1 MDEGLFP
8 RRSPEALAVLD
19 IFYDEFNDVHFFV
32 EDEDQENL
40 YEVILRRMF
49 PELKIA
55 RVFPLGGKQAVL
67 DHAPCVIDEGEGRPR
82 SIYLVD
88 KDFDDLL
95 GIRVQK
101 PSLFYLDWYCI
112 ENYFAD
118 PDAILEVMVETV
130 PKLKRPEIAAN
141 LALPAMLMDLMDS
154 LRPLFQ
160 MFYCVQRFGLQLKNC
175 SLPAERFCNTKNR
188 WHVDPVALAEYK
200 VKVALAA
207 SSTPHAAALADPLS
221 HPEIAALAQLDPHR
235 LISGKHLCTLVFHY
249 LKSKY
254 NLGSIT
260 FESFLFRVCK
270 NSSLSALNCLA
281 SEIRVVLTPAKPA
294 AQ

>member
-1 MDEGLFP
+1 MEEGLLP
-8 RRSPEALAVLD
+8 KRSPEALAVLD

-67 DHAPCVIDEGEGRPR
+67 DHVPGPNKGDTKPR

-95 GIRVQK
+95 GTKVEKQG
-101 PSLFYLDWYCI
+101 LFYLNRYCI

-118 PDAILEVMVETV
+118 PDAILEFVVETI

-141 LALPAMLMDLMDS
+141 LDLSTKLNELMES

-160 MFYCVQRFGLQLKNC
+160 MFYCVQRFELGLKNC
-175 SLPAERFCNTKNR
+175 SLPAEKFCSAKHR
-188 WHVDPVALAEYK
+188 WHVDPVALSNYRTK
-200 VKVALAA
+200 IITAA
-207 SSTPHAAALADPLS
+207 SCTQHAVALADPLS
-221 HPEIAALAQLDPHR
+221 NPEIAGLAQLDSHR
-235 LISGKHLCTLVFHY
+235 VISGKHLCTLIFHF

-260 FESFLFRVCK
+260 FESFLFRICK
-270 NSSLSALNCLA
+270 NSSLHALSDLA
-281 SEIRVVLTPAKPA
+281 AEIRIALAPVKPA
-294 AQ
+294 AR

>member
-1 MDEGLFP
+1 MEEALFP
-8 RRSPEALAVLD
+8 KRSAEALAVLD

-40 YEVILRRMF
+40 YEVILRRIF
-49 PELKIA
+49 PELRIA
-55 RVFPLGGKQAVL
+55 RIFPLGGKQAVL
-67 DHAPCVIDEGEGRPR
+67 DHTSNPDTGGPKPR

-95 GIRVQK
+95 GAKVQK
-101 PSLFYLDWYCI
+101 QGLLYLDRYCI

-118 PDAILEVMVETV
+118 PEAILEVVVETA
-130 PKLKRPEIAAN
+130 PKLKRSEIAAN
-141 LALPAMLMDLMDS
+141 LDLSTKLTEFMES

-160 MFYCVQRFGLQLKNC
+160 MFYCVQRFELELKNC
-175 SLPAERFCNTKNR
+175 SLPAERFCSARNR
-188 WHVDPVALAEYK
+188 WHVDPAALSEYRAK
-200 VKVALAA
+200 ITLAA
-207 SSTPHAAALADPLS
+207 ASTRHAAALADPLAN
-221 HPEIAALAQLDPHR
+221 PEVAALAHLDPHR
-235 LISGKHLCTLVFHY
+235 VISGKHLCTLIFHY

-260 FESFLFRVCK
+260 FESFLFRICK
-270 NSSLSALNCLA
+270 NSSLHSLNNLSAQIRA
-281 SEIRVVLTPAKPA
+281 SLDPVSVA

>member
-1 MDEGLFP
+1 MDEGLLP
-8 RRSPEALAVLD
+8 TRSPEALAVLD

-67 DHAPCVIDEGEGRPR
+67 DHALSLIEENRKPR

-95 GIRVQK
+95 GMKAQK
-101 PSLFYLDWYCI
+101 PGLFYLDRYCI

-118 PDAILEVMVETV
+118 PDAILEVVIEAA
-130 PKLKRPEIAAN
+130 PKLKRREIAAD
-141 LALPAMLMDLMDS
+141 LDLPKKLTELIES

-160 MFYCVQRFGLQLKNC
+160 MFYCVQRFELHLKNC
-175 SLPAERFCNTKNR
+175 SLPAERFCSAKHR
-188 WHVDPVALAEYK
+188 WHVDPAALADYRA
-200 VKVALAA
+200 KVALAA
-207 SSTPHAAALADPLS
+207 SSTQHAAALADPLS
-221 HPEIAALAQLDPHR
+221 HPEIAALSQLDAHQVV
-235 LISGKHLCTLVFHY
+235 SGKHLCTLVFHY
-249 LKSKY
+249 LKSKC

-260 FESFLFRVCK
+260 FESFLFRICK
-270 NSSLSALNCLA
+270 NSSLSGLNGLAL
-281 SEIRVVLTPAKPA
+281 EIRRALLPAEPA